1 MARYVSLDI
10 TVSGRLGPAGAVKAQ
25 EGGFMNLLGLLL
37 AALTAKNSLA
47 QIAKKTGLSEKK
59 IKKLMMIAVPIMLK
73 YLTQN
78 ASSGDGVNSL
88 LGALAQHNNKED
100 MTLQLKDADEK
111 DGGKIIGHIFGKK
124 QDEVTQNI
132 SAQSGLTQ
140 EQVNQILAIMA
151 PAIMSGVSEASTNTT
166 ASQQTGAAAN
176 PYSGIF
182 GALLGT
188 HANTQAEEKDD
199 AINGTAL
206 LHALL
211 NARK

>member
-1 MARYVSLDI
+1 
-10 TVSGRLGPAGAVKAQ
+10 
-25 EGGFMNLLGLLL
+25 MNLLGLLL

-59 IKKLMMIAVPIMLK
+59 IKKLMMIAVPILLK

-100 MTLQLKDADEK
+100 MTLQLKEADEK

-140 EQVNQILAIMA
+140 DQVNQILAIMA

-206 LHALL
+206 LQALL

>member
-1 MARYVSLDI
+1 
-10 TVSGRLGPAGAVKAQ
+10 
-25 EGGFMNLLGLLL
+25 MNLLGLLL

-59 IKKLMMIAVPIMLK
+59 IKKLMMIAVPILLK

-100 MTLQLKDADEK
+100 MTLQLKEADEK

-140 EQVNQILAIMA
+140 DQVNQILAIMA
-151 PAIMSGVSEASTNTT
+151 PAIMSGVSEASANSA
-166 ASQQTGAAAN
+166 ASQ
-176 PYSGIF
+176 
-182 GALLGT
+182 
-188 HANTQAEEKDD
+188 
-199 AINGTAL
+199 
-206 LHALL
+206 
-211 NARK
+211 